1 MKNNPNELAWVA
13 ADWPV
18 PSHIHAGS
26 TLRSGGV
33 SKPPYDQLNLG
44 LHVNDEQGCVLTNR
58 ERLAK
63 ELKLPAEPVW
73 LNQEH
78 GNNIIRLDSQ
88 EDSETTTNT
97 ADGSYATE
105 TNQVCVVMT
114 ADCLP
119 LLLCDDEG
127 TQVAAVHV
135 GWRGLSKNIISV
147 ALEKFTCPNEKILA
161 WLSFQPFYGR
171 PAYRHTAEISIYI
184 DPAHQGRGLGR
195 QLLDEAIARV
205 PELGLRMLLGFIF
218 AHNEASV
225 RLFRSRGFE
234 EWGQFP
240 NIAEMDDREYTLVIY
255 GRRVGV
261 RAF

>member
-1 MKNNPNELAWVA
+1 M
-13 ADWPV
+13 
-18 PSHIHAGS
+18 
-26 TLRSGGV
+26 LR
-33 SKPPYDQLNLG
+33 P
-44 LHVNDEQGCVLTNR
+44 
-58 ERLAK
+58 
-63 ELKLPAEPVW
+63 
-73 LNQEH
+73 
-78 GNNIIRLDSQ
+78 
-88 EDSETTTNT
+88 
-97 ADGSYATE
+97 ATE
-105 TNQVCVVMT
+105 TDLSRIVEIYNASIPDRLAT
-114 ADCLP
+114 ADTEPVSVESKLP
-119 LLLCDDEG
+119 WFRRHSPESHPIL
-127 TQVAAVHV
+127 
-135 GWRGLSKNIISV
+135 I
-147 ALEKFTCPNEKILA
+147 LEEDEKILA

-240 NIAEMDDREYTLVIY
+240 NIAEMDDREYTLAIY